1 MMFLLSQFEP
11 TQLKDYKGF
20 IILVAIAFLVVMWG
34 GFFFFDRFKR
44 KDDLKREAL
53 IDAVKSYEDGLTS
66 VNHEPTEVPSNQNND
81 SA

>member
-1 MMFLLSQFEP
+1 MMYLLSQFEP

-20 IILVAIAFLVVMWG
+20 IILVAIAFLAVMWG

-53 IDAVKSYEDGLTS
+53 IDAVKSCDDGLTS
-66 VNHEPTEVPSNQNND
+66 MNHEPTEVPSNQNND